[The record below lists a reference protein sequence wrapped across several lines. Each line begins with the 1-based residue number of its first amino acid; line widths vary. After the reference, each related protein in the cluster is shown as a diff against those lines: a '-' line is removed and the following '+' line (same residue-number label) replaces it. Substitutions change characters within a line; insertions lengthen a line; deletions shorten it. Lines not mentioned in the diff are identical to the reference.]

1 MHIRDTLE
9 GYGLISRL
17 SHWLMAVAIVAMFAL
32 GLWMVGLDYYS
43 PYYNSA
49 PDIHRGVGMVLLFAL
64 SVRLIWRM
72 VNPKP
77 SDAELSP
84 LERKA
89 SFAVHWGFYV
99 LLFALLIS
107 GYLISTAD
115 GAPVSV
121 FGWFDV
127 PAITKLPGLETP
139 AGNVHRILAYAVIAL
154 AVIHTLAALKHHII
168 DRSAILTRMWSGPK
182 SSSRTLEKGNQQ

>member
-1 MHIRDTLE
+1 MHIRDTLD

-17 SHWLMAVAIVAMFAL
+17 FHWLMAIAIFAMFIL

-49 PDIHRGVGMVLLFAL
+49 PDIHRSVGMILLFTLVIRVLWRAIN
-64 SVRLIWRM
+64 VR
-72 VNPKP
+72 P
-77 SDAELSP
+77 SDAELLP
-84 LERKA
+84 FERKA
-89 SFAVHWGFYV
+89 SVAAHWGLYL

-115 GAPVSV
+115 GSPVSV

-127 PAITKLPGLETP
+127 PALTKMTGLETT

-154 AVIHTLAALKHHII
+154 AAIHALAALKHHFL
-168 DRSAILTRMWSGPK
+168 DRSDILARMWSGPK
-182 SSSRTLEKGNQQ
+182 SSSRALEKGNWK